1 MARRLLKGIMKIHMI
16 LAWLA
21 GFLFSC
27 HLVFYPNVG
36 GISVAEDW
44 DNIVLYF
51 SQGLILQYF
60 LLHFFNEQ
68 EQSQENN

>member
-1 MARRLLKGIMKIHMI
+1 MARRLLTRIIKFYMN
-16 LAWLA
+16 LTWLA

-27 HLVFYPNVG
+27 HLVFYPNGG

-44 DNIVLYF
+44 KNIIYYF
-51 SQGLILQYF
+51 SQGVICQYC

-68 EQSQENN
+68 DQESN